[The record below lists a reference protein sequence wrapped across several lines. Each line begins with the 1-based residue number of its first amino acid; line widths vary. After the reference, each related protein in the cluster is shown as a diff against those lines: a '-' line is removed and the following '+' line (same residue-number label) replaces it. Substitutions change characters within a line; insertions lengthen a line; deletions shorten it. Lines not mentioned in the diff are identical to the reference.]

1 MSPPEDRPTPL
12 DAPARPRMIDL
23 AGLVVGFAAAAL
35 LMRSLWPSTR
45 ELSASVGAVAALLHL
60 WLGTAMAGPVLLL
73 LDRRGLGDAT
83 RQLSWPQTAWLL
95 IGSYWLALTA
105 LVVPRWLSIPPYL
118 GVLPVAAAL
127 LLRFLG
133 RRTPLPTMNSRSWTD
148 RVAVALLMTWP
159 LAWGAMIL
167 LGKTLF

>member
-1 MSPPEDRPTPL
+1 
-12 DAPARPRMIDL
+12 
-23 AGLVVGFAAAAL
+23 
-35 LMRSLWPSTR
+35 
-45 ELSASVGAVAALLHL
+45 
-60 WLGTAMAGPVLLL
+60 MAGPVLLL